1 MTSTAGEAVESR
13 GPIRRLLYRY
23 AHAPWWV
30 HSIATLAVV
39 FMLVVAAAGVG
50 AAFFVDFVSERTP
63 LRPGTPPQTDVTG
76 QEAADLAA
84 RFAPELRYANT
95 ELFSPI
101 PRSAYLKTTSLRLQ
115 EAGKLSLLK
124 DVVDEDK
131 LPDSLGMCLA
141 SCFLF
146 LDVRSA
152 EPDPPKHSQGAYAPI
167 QRKIERSG
175 VRPTVYYHV
184 TKYDD
189 TDEYAIQYWFLY
201 LFNYRLNEHESDW
214 EQITLRLDGDKQP
227 VDALYSAHE
236 GANTRAWSALE
247 TAGEHP
253 VVYAAL
259 GSHANYFRAGRPRVE
274 IVCKRVIGSVK
285 QCLRGRTK
293 IVDIADGQGRVLKAG
308 EYDLA
313 QLQGPVFAGSYGTG
327 NYVALIRKAD
337 VLRDPR
343 ARSAWRDP
351 LASLR

>member
-1 MTSTAGEAVESR
+1 
-13 GPIRRLLYRY
+13 LLHRY

-30 HSIATLAVV
+30 HTLATLAVLAAL
-39 FMLVVAAAGVG
+39 FVAAASVG

-63 LRPGTPPQTDVTG
+63 LRSGTPPQTAVTG
-76 QEAADLAA
+76 QEATDLAA

-101 PRSAYLKTTSLRLQ
+101 PRSAYLRTTALRLQ

-124 DVVDEDK
+124 DVVGEDN
-131 LPDSLGMCLA
+131 LPDSLSMCVA

-167 QRKIERSG
+167 QRKLERSG
-175 VRPTVYYHV
+175 LRPTVYYHV

-214 EQITLRLDGDKQP
+214 EQITLRLNEDKQP
-227 VDALYSAHE
+227 IDALYSAHE
-236 GANTRAWSALE
+236 GSNVRDWSAMQ
-247 TAGEHP
+247 TDGDHP
-253 VVYAAL
+253 VVYSAL
-259 GSHANYFRAGRPRVE
+259 GSHANYFRPGHPRVE
-274 IVCKRVIGSVK
+274 VFCQKIIGRVK
-285 QCLRGRTK
+285 QCIRGRK
-293 IVDIADGQGRVLKAG
+293 VIVDLADGNGDVLKPG
-308 EYDLA
+308 GYDLA
-313 QLQGPVFAGSYGTG
+313 QLAGPVFIGSYGSG
-327 NYVALIRKAD
+327 NYVALMRKAD

-343 ARSAWRDP
+343 LRPVWRDP
-351 LASLR
+351 LASIR